1 MQILMP
7 GWPIKILFK
16 VIILN
21 NKFSLSLNK
30 PSFIGMLQTMADAVK
45 LFTKIFMV
53 SNKMAGH
60 LLITLIRSPAV
71 FISYGSLVFLN

>member
-1 MQILMP
+1 MP

-45 LFTKIFMV
+45 LFTKNFMV

>member
-45 LFTKIFMV
+45 LFTKNFMV

>member
-30 PSFIGMLQTMADAVK
+30 PSFIGILQPMADAVK
-45 LFTKIFMV
+45 LFTKNFMV

-71 FISYGSLVFLN
+71 FISYGILDSF

>member
-1 MQILMP
+1 MP
-7 GWPIKILFK
+7 GWPFKILFK

-45 LFTKIFMV
+45 LFTKNFMV

>member
-1 MQILMP
+1 MP

-30 PSFIGMLQTMADAVK
+30 PSFIGILQPMADAVK
-45 LFTKIFMV
+45 LFIKSFMV

-71 FISYGSLVFLN
+71 FISYGILDSF